1 MNFLV
6 YLSFAAF
13 STWKFMFTPL
23 AGPAAGLSFWETLLS
38 CLIGAY
44 ISITLFYFASSY
56 WMAVGQKRN
65 SEKSLGSTKRQLR
78 KIKRYRK
85 IMQFKH
91 RLKRPLVCWLFPLFL
106 SLPLGTI
113 ITAKFYRHKKSTF
126 PLIVGG
132 TTLNGFIIT
141 GLAYI
146 IQPM

>member
-1 MNFLV
+1 MNFLI

-23 AGPAAGLSFWETLLS
+23 AGPAAGLTFWETLIS
-38 CLIGAY
+38 CLIGGY

-56 WMAVGQKRN
+56 WMRIGQKR
-65 SEKSLGSTKRQLR
+65 STEKRRRSANGQIR

-85 IMQFKH
+85 IVRFKH

-146 IQPM
+146 IQPV